1 MSFFIIKICY
11 FHELNVK
18 QAVKNLAFFANE
30 ENMKKLILIALPT
43 LLAACSTPVQQSSV
57 PMDMQAVADYQHL
70 VATKQTVNPNEKP
83 NDEPLNQSD
92 KRAKSTVTQSV
103 RPVIYPSIGVGY
115 HHGFGRYRHWY

>member
-57 PMDMQAVADYQHL
+57 PMDMQAVADYQHR
-70 VATKQTVNPNEKP
+70 VATQTNR
-83 NDEPLNQSD
+83 EP
-92 KRAKSTVTQSV
+92 K
-103 RPVIYPSIGVGY
+103 
-115 HHGFGRYRHWY
+115 